1 MKRLY
6 LFPLLLFGAFTPPA
20 FAGWKCSNAEA
31 ASEPQYCA
39 AAGTQATPEQFASL
53 YVDAVRQAQSSA
65 YKTNFK
71 VDSCSF
77 LADTLAS
84 CGYSWTSYGSP
95 MSNSVSAQKEA
106 VSCPDTVEVRGPNAA
121 AIKSGDKYYV
131 AWSVSSVTADVCHNS
146 CSYLASS
153 ASGSTCYLSTGSTDT
168 GFCNFVVGLNSA
180 SPSCGAESGYTAPSV
195 GDPLTPSTDPGDGG
209 GDGSNP
215 GGGGDGDGGN
225 GGDGDSGFD
234 GELSF
239 DNPGAL
245 DGAAILGSEV
255 NAVHYDAFVRGMEA
269 DLNESGFGKAL
280 TEFNEKM
287 AAGGS
292 QAACPTADVY
302 LLGTMITFDAHC
314 ALFDSVSSILAA
326 ALLAAW
332 SILALRVFLSA

>member
-39 AAGTQATPEQFASL
+39 AAGTQATPEQFASA

-146 CSYLASS
+146 CSYLAS
-153 ASGSTCYLSTGSTDT
+153 
-168 GFCNFVVGLNSA
+168 
-180 SPSCGAESGYTAPSV
+180 
-195 GDPLTPSTDPGDGG
+195 
-209 GDGSNP
+209 
-215 GGGGDGDGGN
+215 
-225 GGDGDSGFD
+225 
-234 GELSF
+234 
-239 DNPGAL
+239 
-245 DGAAILGSEV
+245 
-255 NAVHYDAFVRGMEA
+255 
-269 DLNESGFGKAL
+269 
-280 TEFNEKM
+280 
-287 AAGGS
+287 
-292 QAACPTADVY
+292 
-302 LLGTMITFDAHC
+302 
-314 ALFDSVSSILAA
+314 VSSG
-326 ALLAAW
+326 
-332 SILALRVFLSA
+332 